1 MSGSSLVKDVPPG
14 RDQERHMSVHK
25 VRGATRPEKFPHFL
39 CRHLVERSD
48 VQAGQGAAGSA
59 PVRVIPHG
67 RQLRRDPCRPGQPG
81 RDDRSAAA
89 TLLEAAVSVQEAQA
103 QPK

>member
-1 MSGSSLVKDVPPG
+1 
-14 RDQERHMSVHK
+14 MSVHK

-48 VQAGQGAAGSA
+48 VQAGQGAEDPLPSALSHTGGSSA
-59 PVRVIPHG
+59 VTLV
-67 RQLRRDPCRPGQPG
+67 DPGNRGETT
-81 RDDRSAAA
+81 RSAAA